1 MYFSMILNL
10 CAEQAFF
17 RSRLRGCFW
26 TQMLSFLIFLY
37 PKTSLFFT
45 FLFVEAR
52 SCCYL
57 LFEVWQ
63 FWRYVSMTKVQLQIY
78 SFIRNFR
85 KKVFKRRKNKKHPL
99 ELFREEKMFLE
110 IAVLKVNRW
119 NLQSESLKNTYEEVH
134 F

>member
-26 TQMLSFLIFLY
+26 TQMLSFLIFTLRRVCF
-37 PKTSLFFT
+37 SL

-78 SFIRNFR
+78 SFIRIFR

-134 F
+134 L

>member
-26 TQMLSFLIFLY
+26 TQMLSFLIFTLRRVCF
-37 PKTSLFFT
+37 LL

-63 FWRYVSMTKVQLQIY
+63 FWRFVSMTKVQLQIY
-78 SFIRNFR
+78 SFILNFR
-85 KKVFKRRKNKKHPL
+85 KKVFKGRKNKKHPL

-119 NLQSESLKNTYEEVH
+119 NLQSESLKNTYEEVN